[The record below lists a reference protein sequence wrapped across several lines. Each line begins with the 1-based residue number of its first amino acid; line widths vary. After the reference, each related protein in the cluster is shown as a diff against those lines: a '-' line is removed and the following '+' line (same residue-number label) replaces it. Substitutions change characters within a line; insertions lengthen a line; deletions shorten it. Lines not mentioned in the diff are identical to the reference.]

1 MVGNNTQIFLTKL
14 CSEEK
19 AHNFTDLNNF
29 SVQGL
34 DSFERPTVYL
44 NIKQYMYKIQWN

>member
-1 MVGNNTQIFLTKL
+1 MVGNNTQFFSIPKL

-19 AHNFTDLNNF
+19 DLTDLNNF